1 MKTLKLQQVIKPMPL
16 KMVKIQVKLEKK
28 ELKDQVNQPSVMLEQ
43 QRVGTAL
50 DATGVF
56 APLGAL
62 FNLAGLA
69 VEGFTAYEAGKG
81 VVDWVNDDVT
91 YTQTYFCT
99 IKYTRTRGCQS
110 IWHQIS
116 GTVAGTDCV
125 CILYIVQV
133 QKVQ

>member
-1 MKTLKLQQVIKPMPL
+1 
-16 KMVKIQVKLEKK
+16 
-28 ELKDQVNQPSVMLEQ
+28 MLEQ

-56 APLGAL
+56 APPDAL

-91 YTQTYFCT
+91 YT
-99 IKYTRTRGCQS
+99 
-110 IWHQIS
+110 
-116 GTVAGTDCV
+116 
-125 CILYIVQV
+125 
-133 QKVQ
+133 

>member
-1 MKTLKLQQVIKPMPL
+1 M
-16 KMVKIQVKLEKK
+16 
-28 ELKDQVNQPSVMLEQ
+28 NQPSVMLEQ

-56 APLGAL
+56 APPDAL

-91 YTQTYFCT
+91 YT
-99 IKYTRTRGCQS
+99 
-110 IWHQIS
+110 
-116 GTVAGTDCV
+116 
-125 CILYIVQV
+125 
-133 QKVQ
+133 